1 MQRCGRAFKDEVT
14 QTNQR
19 MRHLYK
25 SFVDFEQAATEHS
38 FDLMNTDLERII
50 IWRDQSL
57 RSMEHLDK
65 IPTHFLIMKEQMF
78 PSVSTL

>member
-1 MQRCGRAFKDEVT
+1 
-14 QTNQR
+14 

-25 SFVDFEQAATEHS
+25 SFADFEQAPTEHS

-57 RSMEHLDK
+57 RRMEHLVK
-65 IPTHFLIMKEQMF
+65 IPTHFLIMTKQMI
-78 PSVSTL
+78 PSVSAL

>member
-25 SFVDFEQAATEHS
+25 SFVDFEQAPTEHS
-38 FDLMNTDLERII
+38 FDLMNTDLERVI

-57 RSMEHLDK
+57 RRMEHLDK
-65 IPTHFLIMKEQMF
+65 IPTHFLIMTEQMF
-78 PSVSTL
+78 PSVSAL